1 MRQRMSL
8 AGQFLLLQ
16 LGIVLLVVCTVAA
29 VSIAESD
36 AAFRRDEGSRLRSV
50 GENAAINRTV
60 RMGIGDPHGQEALAA
75 VAESARAVSGAT
87 YVLIADATGKLVTGP
102 DAGSP
107 MVLGSSDGLTGRSW
121 VGVVDD
127 GSKALVAHVPV
138 LDERDGRFLGLIVV
152 GQTYPTLPEQLAAGL
167 TNLLTYLLLGGVLGV
182 AGSLLLARRVKRQ
195 TLGLEPRE
203 ITGLVEHREAML
215 HGIKEGV
222 LGTDTADR
230 VTLVN
235 DEAVRL
241 LGLAALPVGRSLH
254 AEPMEPRLRDVLTGR
269 VTGVDQIVLSDD
281 RVLVLNRRP
290 VLVRGRRVGSVT
302 TLRDRTELTAL
313 RRELDASRQT
323 TEALRAQAHEFSN
336 RLHTIAGLI
345 ELGEHDEV
353 IRYVN
358 RASQVHEKLN
368 RDVTEL
374 VRDPALAALLIAKA
388 SLAAEQGV
396 RLAVSPES
404 DLPAVDEQLAADLV
418 TVVGNLVDNAL
429 DAAGSGGRV
438 EVVLARVDTEVV
450 VRVGDSGPGVPP
462 ERVEEVFRQGYST
475 KDPARG
481 HHGLGLALVRLI
493 CQRRGGSV
501 EVDGA
506 SFRAR
511 LPLPATGRA
520 GLPLAAAGRDPARP
534 AVGRDPVPSATG
546 ADPVPSVDE
555 PAGDTGPPAGGPV
568 RDGALPGRAPT

>member
-16 LGIVLLVVCTVAA
+16 LGIVLLVVSAVAA

-36 AAFRRDEGSRLRSV
+36 AAFRRNEGSRLRSV

-60 RMGIGDPHGQEALAA
+60 RLGLGDPTGRDALAA
-75 VAESARAVSGAT
+75 VAESARAVSGAS
-87 YVLIADATGKLVTGP
+87 YVLIADHTGRLVTGP
-102 DAGSP
+102 DAGSA
-107 MVLGSSDGLTGRSW
+107 MVLGGSDALAGRSW

-127 GSKALVAHVPV
+127 GSEALVAHVPV

-152 GQTYPTLPEQLAAGL
+152 GETYPTLPEQLVAGL

-241 LGLAALPVGRSLH
+241 LGLPDLPVGRSLH
-254 AEPMEPRLRDVLTGR
+254 SQPMESRLRDVLTGR
-269 VTGVDQIVLSDD
+269 VDGVDQIVLSDD

-302 TLRDRTELTAL
+302 TLRDRTELTVL
-313 RRELDASRQT
+313 RRELDVSRHT
-323 TEALRAQAHEFSN
+323 TDTLRAQAHEFSN
-336 RLHTIAGLI
+336 RLHTIAGLV
-345 ELGEHDEV
+345 ELGEYDEV
-353 IRYVN
+353 VRYIT
-358 RASQVHEKLN
+358 RTSQVHEELN
-368 RDVTEL
+368 RDVTRL

-396 RLAVSPES
+396 RLAISADS
-404 DLPAVDEQLAADLV
+404 DLPAVDEELAGDLV
-418 TVVGNLVDNAL
+418 TVLGNLVDNAL
-429 DAAGSGGRV
+429 DAAGPGGRV
-438 EVVLARVDTEVV
+438 TVTVRLSDGEVV
-450 VRVGDSGPGVPP
+450 VTVRDSGPGVPP
-462 ERVEEVFRQGYST
+462 ELVEEVFRQGWST
-475 KDPARG
+475 KDPDQG
-481 HHGLGLALVRLI
+481 HHGLGLALIRLV
-493 CQRRGGSV
+493 CQHRGGSV
-501 EVDGA
+501 EVDGSA
-506 SFRAR
+506 FRAR
-511 LPLPATGRA
+511 LPLA
-520 GLPLAAAGRDPARP
+520 GAGSGGAGR
-534 AVGRDPVPSATG
+534 TG
-546 ADPVPSVDE
+546 S
-555 PAGDTGPPAGGPV
+555 DTGSVPDTVV
-568 RDGALPGRAPT
+568 RETSA

>member
-16 LGIVLLVVCTVAA
+16 LGIVLLVVSAVAA

-36 AAFRRDEGSRLRSV
+36 AAFRREEGARLRSV

-60 RMGIGDPHGQEALAA
+60 RMGLLDPAANREPLAA
-75 VAESARAVSGAT
+75 VAESARAVSGAS
-87 YVLIADATGKLVTGP
+87 YVLITDATGKLVTGP

-107 MVLGSSDGLTGRSW
+107 VPLGGSDALRGRSW
-121 VGVVDD
+121 IGVLAD

-138 LDERDGRFLGLIVV
+138 LAERDGEFLGLIVV
-152 GQTYPTLPEQLAAGL
+152 GHTYPTLPEQLAGAV
-167 TNLLTYLLLGGVLGV
+167 TNLVTYLLIGGALGV

-222 LGTDTADR
+222 VGTDTADR

-241 LGLAALPVGRSLH
+241 LGLRDSPVGRSLH
-254 AEPMEPRLRDVLTGR
+254 AQPMEPRLLDVLTGR

-290 VLVRGRRVGSVT
+290 VVVRGRRVGSVT

-313 RRELDASRQT
+313 RRELDVSRHT
-323 TEALRAQAHEFSN
+323 TDTLRAQAHEFSN
-336 RLHTIAGLI
+336 RLHTIAGLLQ
-345 ELGEHDEV
+345 LGEHEEV
-353 IRYVN
+353 VRYIT
-358 RASQVHEKLN
+358 RASQAHEALN
-368 RDVTEL
+368 RDVAAV
-374 VRDPALAALLIAKA
+374 VRDPALAALLIAKT

-396 RLAVSPES
+396 QLLVSPES
-404 DLPAVDEQLAADLV
+404 ELPGVDDRLAGDLV
-418 TVVGNLVDNAL
+418 TIVGNLVDNAL
-429 DAAGSGGRV
+429 DAIGPGGRV
-438 EVVLARVDTEVV
+438 EVTIRAVEGEVRLT
-450 VRVGDSGPGVPP
+450 VRDSGAGVPP
-462 ERVEEVFRQGYST
+462 ELAEEVFRQGYST

-481 HHGLGLALVRLI
+481 HHGLGLALIRLI
-493 CQRRGGSV
+493 CLHRGGSIA
-501 EVDGA
+501 VDGSA
-506 SFRAR
+506 FTAV
-511 LPLPATGRA
+511 LPLVEPAAPGPAPVEPATSG
-520 GLPLAAAGRDPARP
+520 PVPVEPSAASAPVRRVAGR
-534 AVGRDPVPSATG
+534 
-546 ADPVPSVDE
+546 
-555 PAGDTGPPAGGPV
+555 
-568 RDGALPGRAPT
+568 

>member
-16 LGIVLLVVCTVAA
+16 LGIVVMVVSAVAA

-36 AAFRRDEGSRLRSV
+36 AAFRREEGARLRSV

-60 RMGIGDPHGQEALAA
+60 RLGLNDPIGQEALAS
-75 VAESARAVSGAT
+75 VAESARAVSGAS
-87 YVLIADATGKLVTGP
+87 YVLITDANGKLVTGP
-102 DAGSP
+102 DAGTAA
-107 MVLGSSDGLTGRSW
+107 VLGASTGLTGRSW
-121 VGVVDD
+121 VGVVND

-138 LDERDGRFLGLIVV
+138 LDERDGHFLGLIVV
-152 GQTYPTLPEQLAAGL
+152 GHIYPTLPEQLAAGV

-222 LGTDTADR
+222 IGTDAADR

-241 LGLAALPVGRSLH
+241 LGLKDSPVGRSLH
-254 AEPMEPRLRDVLTGR
+254 AQPMEPHLLDVLTGR

-290 VLVRGRRVGSVT
+290 VVIRDRQVGSVT

-313 RRELDASRQT
+313 RRELDVSRHT
-323 TEALRAQAHEFSN
+323 TDTLRAQAHEFSN
-336 RLHTIAGLI
+336 RLHTIAGLV
-345 ELGEHDEV
+345 ELGEHEEV
-353 IRYVN
+353 VRYIT
-358 RASQVHEKLN
+358 RASQVHEALN
-368 RDVTEL
+368 REVTGL
-374 VRDPALAALLIAKA
+374 IRDPALAALLIAKA

-396 RLAVSPES
+396 QLVIAPES
-404 DLPAVDEQLAADLV
+404 YLPPVDDRLAADLV

-429 DAAGSGGRV
+429 DAIGPGGWVRATV
-438 EVVLARVDTEVV
+438 RVDAGEVHV
-450 VRVGDSGPGVPP
+450 TVSDSGPGVAR
-462 ERVEEVFRQGYST
+462 ELAEEVFRQGYTT
-475 KDPARG
+475 KDEARG
-481 HHGLGLALVRLI
+481 HGGFGLALTRLI
-493 CQRRGGSV
+493 CVHRGGSI
-501 EVDGA
+501 EVKGS

-511 LPLPATGRA
+511 LPLT
-520 GLPLAAAGRDPARP
+520 
-534 AVGRDPVPSATG
+534 V
-546 ADPVPSVDE
+546 
-555 PAGDTGPPAGGPV
+555 
-568 RDGALPGRAPT
+568 GALT